1 MPAQVQL
8 LVGGAAS
15 CGMHR
20 LGTRV
25 QGPSSPTVRAAFPAL
40 QRRRRPSRWTT
51 RSLVAPMGAW
61 RRWGRGGVAPVGAWG
76 HACGAQRLW
85 RGPEG
90 PLSLQTLKTCHS
102 RGYPTPEQQRLRSR
116 PLAVCRCWL
125 GTPWCW
131 LSASRRGRNGRRR
144 SSTARSRLSCR
155 DCRWRTAPPPP
166 GGARPG
172 RAGRGAAPAARLLP
186 PACGGSTPVPPC
198 AALCRLLP
206 PAAAG
211 RRARRWAPH
220 AAVARGTLRSSDLP
234 PGAGGL
240 RTRCASEA
248 PGRLQGGAHPG
259 AAAPSPRRH
268 TPDGDAAA
276 QRDRQ
281 GGPLLPVSFPC
292 PSRASGTPPPRC
304 PNGPGGGLAAGLTV
318 GAWPSEGQALEHP
331 RCFRAEERALAKA
344 PPDREERGGVAAGEP
359 RRGEA
364 CGGLAGERAVAW
376 RERVRRRNGVAHTQ
390 ERIGWRRDAFPHQ
403 ESRRLVDS

>member
-1 MPAQVQL
+1 
-8 LVGGAAS
+8 
-15 CGMHR
+15 
-20 LGTRV
+20 
-25 QGPSSPTVRAAFPAL
+25 
-40 QRRRRPSRWTT
+40 
-51 RSLVAPMGAW
+51 
-61 RRWGRGGVAPVGAWG
+61 
-76 HACGAQRLW
+76 
-85 RGPEG
+85 
-90 PLSLQTLKTCHS
+90 
-102 RGYPTPEQQRLRSR
+102 
-116 PLAVCRCWL
+116 
-125 GTPWCW
+125 WCW

-172 RAGRGAAPAARLLP
+172 RAGRGAAPAARLLR
-186 PACGGSTPVPPC
+186 PACGGSTPVPPCAALCRPVPPC

-248 PGRLQGGAHPG
+248 PGRLHGGAHPG

-292 PSRASGTPPPRC
+292 PSRVLPVSFPCPSRGLPVSFPCPSRVLPVRVAPPHPAAPTGRE
-304 PNGPGGGLAAGLTV
+304 GGLAAGLTV

-344 PPDREERGGVAAGEP
+344 PPDREERGGVAA
-359 RRGEA
+359 
-364 CGGLAGERAVAW
+364 
-376 RERVRRRNGVAHTQ
+376 
-390 ERIGWRRDAFPHQ
+390 
-403 ESRRLVDS
+403 